1 MEKEMLFCC
10 AAALITAFSCLF
22 LRESRLTAL
31 ALLAALAG
39 GALIL
44 LRILPHLQLLFAA
57 FRAFAADCG
66 LEGYY
71 FTLVLKCIGIAYLAE
86 FTAELCRDAAQ
97 GALALKVQLAGKL
110 SVLLLALP
118 LLAAGTA
125 TVAGLL

>member
-1 MEKEMLFCC
+1 M
-10 AAALITAFSCLF
+10 
-22 LRESRLTAL
+22 RESRLAAL

-118 LLAAGTA
+118 LLAAVTA

>member
-1 MEKEMLFCC
+1 MSENLLFGC
-10 AAALITAFSCLF
+10 AAALITAFTCLF

-39 GALIL
+39 STLIL
-44 LRILPHLQLLFAA
+44 LRLLPQLQLLLAA

-71 FTLVLKCIGIAYLAE
+71 FTLVLKCIGIAYLTE
-86 FTAELCRDAAQ
+86 FTAETCRDAAQ
-97 GALALKVQLAGKL
+97 GALAVKVQLLGKV
-110 SVLLLALP
+110 SVLMLALP
-118 LLAAGTA
+118 LLAAVTA